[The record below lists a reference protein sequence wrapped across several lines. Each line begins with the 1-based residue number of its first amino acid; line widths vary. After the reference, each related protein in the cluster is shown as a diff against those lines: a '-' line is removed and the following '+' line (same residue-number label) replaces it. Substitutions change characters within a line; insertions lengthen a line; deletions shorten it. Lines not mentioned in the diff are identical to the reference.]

1 MPFDPVRDA
10 VLNSPATEGLPTSP
24 SLARRATHLSVLL
37 NSDSEP
43 LPRPSSSLSQSLH
56 FEPTDKLVFSKPL
69 KKAHDKSVS
78 PSNSR
83 PSSSSSFLLTPTDFP
98 VMRSSPLLYNP
109 THRLTPPTSILT
121 PMSKAEME
129 MYKSY
134 VGKGTARLTKRKRP
148 KDDSDTAD
156 EPPVKT
162 YIGRSGVVVEHYNS
176 RPEVGVIQRL
186 DSPIIGL
193 KNFNN
198 WVKSVLISK
207 FAHPALAASSVRTQK
222 NKGKVLDLGCGKG
235 GDITKWSKAKI
246 SDYVGADIAAI
257 SVEQAQ
263 ERWETNRNA
272 SRFQASFATYDFC
285 TQNLEDVFNPDI
297 LAKPFDV
304 VSSQFCIHYAFE
316 KEETVRRMFRN
327 VSRWLRPGGTFI
339 GTIPNAEQLLERL
352 RELPP
357 ESQDLSFGNAVYKV
371 RFESREH
378 SGFFGHKYWFFL
390 QDAVQDVPE
399 FLVHWDNF
407 VSMAAEYD
415 LQLLYKEEFHDVF
428 SEHRDHPE
436 FGPLM
441 VRMRV
446 MDVNG
451 ESSMDEDQW
460 EAANIYIAF
469 AFTKR

>member
-1 MPFDPVRDA
+1 
-10 VLNSPATEGLPTSP
+10 
-24 SLARRATHLSVLL
+24 
-37 NSDSEP
+37 
-43 LPRPSSSLSQSLH
+43 
-56 FEPTDKLVFSKPL
+56 
-69 KKAHDKSVS
+69 
-78 PSNSR
+78 
-83 PSSSSSFLLTPTDFP
+83 
-98 VMRSSPLLYNP
+98 
-109 THRLTPPTSILT
+109 
-121 PMSKAEME
+121 MSKAEME

-148 KDDSDTAD
+148 RDDSDTAD
-156 EPPVKT
+156 EPPVKKYT
-162 YIGRSGVVVEHYNS
+162 GRSGVVVEHYNS

-428 SEHRDHPE
+428 SEHQDHPE

-460 EAANIYIAF
+460 EAAISWIMYDI
-469 AFTKR
+469 

>member
-24 SLARRATHLSVLL
+24 SVARRATHLSVLL
-37 NSDSEP
+37 NSDSDP
-43 LPRPSSSLSQSLH
+43 LPRPSSSLSQIIHS
-56 FEPTDKLVFSKPL
+56 EPPDKLSSVTSL
-69 KKAHDKSVS
+69 KKAPERASS
-78 PSNSR
+78 PSDTR
-83 PSSSSSFLLTPTDFP
+83 PSSSYFQLSSNTPP
-98 VMRSSPLLYNP
+98 VPMRTPPLLYNP
-109 THRLTPPTSILT
+109 TQRISPPDSLLK
-121 PMSKAEME
+121 PMSKAELE

-134 VGKGTARLTKRKRP
+134 VGTGTARLTKRKRP

-156 EPPVKT
+156 ELPVKKS
-162 YIGRSGVVVEHYNS
+162 IGGGGVVVEHYNS
-176 RPEVGVIQRL
+176 RPEVGVIQRQ

-207 FAHPALAASSVRTQK
+207 FAHPALAASSVRSQR
-222 NKGKVLDLGCGKG
+222 NKGRVLDLGCGKG

-246 SDYVGADIAAI
+246 CDYVGADIAAV

-263 ERWETNRNA
+263 ERWEFSRNA
-272 SRFQASFATYDFC
+272 SRIQASFATYDFC
-285 TQNLEDVFNPDI
+285 TQNLDEIFPSDV

-316 KEETVRRMFRN
+316 KEETARRLLRN
-327 VSRWLRPGGTFI
+327 VTNWLRPGGRFI
-339 GTIPNAEQLLERL
+339 GTIPNAEQLLENL
-352 RELPP
+352 QKLPP
-357 ESQDLSFGNAVYKV
+357 DSQDLSFGNSIYNV

-378 SGFFGHKYWFFL
+378 TGVFGHKYWFFL
-390 QDAVQDVPE
+390 QDAVEDVPE
-399 FLVHWDNF
+399 YLVHWDDF
-407 VSMAAEYD
+407 VSLAAEYH
-415 LQLLYKEEFHDVF
+415 LHPLYKEEFHDVF

-446 MDVNG
+446 VDNNG
-451 ESSMDEDQW
+451 ETSMDEDQW
-460 EAANIYIAF
+460 DAANIYIAF
-469 AFTKR
+469 AFEKR

>member
-1 MPFDPVRDA
+1 M
-10 VLNSPATEGLPTSP
+10 LT
-24 SLARRATHLSVLL
+24 
-37 NSDSEP
+37 
-43 LPRPSSSLSQSLH
+43 LH
-56 FEPTDKLVFSKPL
+56 S
-69 KKAHDKSVS
+69 
-78 PSNSR
+78 
-83 PSSSSSFLLTPTDFP
+83 
-98 VMRSSPLLYNP
+98 
-109 THRLTPPTSILT
+109 
-121 PMSKAEME
+121 
-129 MYKSY
+129 
-134 VGKGTARLTKRKRP
+134 
-148 KDDSDTAD
+148 AD
-156 EPPVKT
+156 
-162 YIGRSGVVVEHYNS
+162 NS

-246 SDYVGADIAAI
+246 SDYVGAGVLPSSNLILRWLTFSSDIAAI

-285 TQNLEDVFNPDI
+285 TQNLEDVFDPDI

-357 ESQDLSFGNAVYKV
+357 ESQDLSFGNAIYKV

-407 VSMAAEYD
+407 VSC
-415 LQLLYKEEFHDVF
+415 VF
-428 SEHRDHPE
+428 G
-436 FGPLM
+436 FI
-441 VRMRV
+441 
-446 MDVNG
+446 
-451 ESSMDEDQW
+451 SS
-460 EAANIYIAF
+460 NIRHSTFIQHGCRIRSA
-469 AFTKR
+469 TTV